1 MAMGNLQI
9 LSLRPFS
16 RTHTGVIGDAI
27 NMAARLSSDA
37 QPGQIVVSNIVY
49 QSMSPSIQSLLHE
62 TEPIEAKNVG
72 RIKAWTFDQ
81 TDHGAA

>member
-1 MAMGNLQI
+1 MQLIWLRACRRMPNLG
-9 LSLRPFS
+9 RF
-16 RTHTGVIGDAI
+16 
-27 NMAARLSSDA
+27 
-37 QPGQIVVSNIVY
+37 VVSNIVY